1 MITEKKMEKLI
12 ERVEI
17 NPDIMMGKPVIKG
30 TRITVEIIL
39 KKLSQG
45 ISIEE
50 ILDDYSKLQTEDIYA
65 ALSYAAEALS
75 TEEISLLQSQA

>member
-1 MITEKKMEKLI
+1 MEGGMKELL
-12 ERVEI
+12 ERIEI
-17 NPDIMMGKPVIKG
+17 NPDIMMGKPVIRG

-39 KKLSQG
+39 RKLSQG

-50 ILDDYSKLQTEDIYA
+50 ILADYPRLTREDIYA

-75 TEEISLLQSQA
+75 TEELSILQATG

>member
-1 MITEKKMEKLI
+1 MKKFL

-39 KKLSQG
+39 RKLSQG
-45 ISIEE
+45 ISTEE
-50 ILDDYSKLQTEDIYA
+50 ILDDYPKLTREDIYA
-65 ALSYAAEALS
+65 ALAYAAEALS
-75 TEEISLLQSQA
+75 TEEISILQVAG

>member
-1 MITEKKMEKLI
+1 MQKFL
-12 ERVEI
+12 ERIEI

-30 TRITVEIIL
+30 TRITIEIIL

-50 ILDDYSKLQTEDIYA
+50 IINNYPKLTREDIYA
-65 ALSYAAEALS
+65 ALAYAAEALS
-75 TEEISLLQSQA
+75 TEEISILQGAD